1 MAQKKLFDSAKTASK
16 LAKGDSTILPM
27 KGVNTLGKWLGRIKA
42 SQRTIEDKQSE
53 WDRNQRRYLNQ
64 SDDSRH
70 SDDDREILVPSLYW
84 HVEEKKA
91 WLLPATPKVVVTAKR
106 PDSVAAAPL
115 VELVMNDVLTAKA
128 PDGVGA
134 MTALE
139 EVMSDMLVG
148 SGIFAVNI
156 GYENVQDGTKQVP
169 HPEFGMQPDPSWQ
182 PPDPSTLDPTM
193 PPPQAPM
200 VPVTVEEP
208 NYIDTWFMNRIEPSK
223 LLIPDDFTLSDY
235 DKAAWLGFEFL
246 MDEFLARNKWKTIPE
261 DFEQFADGDDR
272 LMNADSRERQA
283 QDKRNKFRMYCIFYK
298 ASVFDQ
304 TVKNPYQYRMLI
316 LLEGFKKPVEHKD
329 NPFQWRDP
337 DGTLCGMMGN
347 PIHIGALRYVAD
359 SAFPPSDATMSQ
371 YQDREITD
379 GRNDMRLQR
388 ERNIPMRV
396 ANMTR
401 LKEAG
406 IEKIERA
413 PYGSIIPLD
422 ENAFGENG
430 QMPIKDVQT
439 FAYPQENF
447 TFDTINN
454 RDLDAT
460 FGSGASSGGA
470 IPTGAASTSATM
482 SGAAERAAQSRRDRE
497 QGKFMDWYAGAINKL
512 FPLYQQF
519 ATDTFYV
526 NQLGHPD
533 ADTLVA
539 WNKDKIQGK
548 FAFSIQ
554 PKASPV
560 EAQQR
565 QDELNWYQLVAK
577 SPNIDL
583 RALDTELVKSFG
595 KDPAKVIKPVMPPP
609 PPPPELPKGV
619 TLALDKMLAT
629 PASPDFEIGIAIL
642 AASGIHI
649 PPDVIARAQQQ
660 TMRAGLPPVA
670 TAGAVNGQVVPP
682 PPAPGVPGPPPPPPQ
697 HGGAVEQVEP
707 IDKNM
712 IRDNVGGVPGGTR

>member
-1 MAQKKLFDSAKTASK
+1 MASKKLFNSAKVASK
-16 LAKGDSTILPM
+16 MTADPKALPM
-27 KGVNTLGKWLGRIKA
+27 KGVNTLGKWLGRVKA
-42 SQRTIEDKQSE
+42 AQKHVEDLQPE
-53 WDRNQRRYLNQ
+53 WDRNQRRYLNK
-64 SDDSRH
+64 SDDSGR
-70 SDDDREILVPSLYW
+70 DDGKEIRVPTLYW
-84 HVEEKKA
+84 HTEEKKA

-106 PDSVAAAPL
+106 PESVQAAPL

-128 PDGVGA
+128 PDGVDA

-169 HPEFGMQPDPSWQ
+169 HPEFGTQPDPTWE
-182 PPDPSTLDPTM
+182 PPDPSTLDPTL
-193 PPPQAPM
+193 PPPQAPQ

-208 NYIDTWFMNRIEPSK
+208 NYIDTWFMNRLEPSK
-223 LLIPDDFTLSDY
+223 LLIPDDFTGSDY

-246 MDEFLARNKWKTIPE
+246 MDEFLARNKWKSIPD
-261 DFEQFADGDDR
+261 DFEQYADGDDR
-272 LMNADSRERQA
+272 LMNADSRERQT
-283 QDKRNKFRMYCIFYK
+283 QDKRNKFRMYCVFYK
-298 ASVFDQ
+298 AAIFDQ

-329 NPFQWRDP
+329 SPFQWRDP

-371 YQDREITD
+371 FQDREITD

-396 ANMTR
+396 ANVTR
-401 LKEAG
+401 LKQAG
-406 IEKIERA
+406 IEKIESA

-422 ENAFGENG
+422 ETAFGQNG
-430 QMPIKDVQT
+430 DMPIKDVQQ
-439 FAYPQENF
+439 FPYPQENF

-454 RDLDAT
+454 RDMDAIY
-460 FGSGASSGGA
+460 GSGASSGGA

-482 SGAAERAAQSRRDRE
+482 SGAAERSAQSRRDRE
-497 QGKFMDWYAGAINKL
+497 QGKFMAWYAGAINKL

-519 ATDTFYV
+519 ATDTLYV
-526 NQLGHPD
+526 QLLGHPD
-533 ADTLVA
+533 GDTLVA

-548 FAFSIQ
+548 FAFAIQ
-554 PKASPV
+554 PEASPA
-560 EAQQR
+560 ETQQR

-595 KDPAKVIKPVMPPP
+595 KDPAKVIKPVTPPP
-609 PPPPELPKGV
+609 PPPPQLPHGITLNLDEKG
-619 TLALDKMLAT
+619 LNPLQPSFPIIMALLEAAGVKI
-629 PASPDFEIGIAIL
+629 PDQAIAQ
-642 AASGIHI
+642 
-649 PPDVIARAQQQ
+649 AQQQ
-660 TMRAGLPPVA
+660 AQKTGLPPA
-670 TAGAVNGQVVPP
+670 AAGNVVSGQVPP
-682 PPAPGVPGPPPPPPQ
+682 PPLPPGPGPALPPPQ
-697 HGGAVEQVEP
+697 HGGAVDQVEP

-712 IRDNVGGVPGGTR
+712 LDSNPGGVPGGTKL